1 MTNFFSLCLKL
12 SKVFFR
18 NNSLKNKQFFFLQ
31 TYWWSVIFF
40 LSVLHFASKLIKIQA
55 EIGRHMIGDRE
66 WEVYR
71 VLLDEGDGSAVPRNR
86 IEEAVWKMLMG
97 WSDDH

>member
-1 MTNFFSLCLKL
+1 MCQNYFYVYELVKDSSQPIPKKNQQLLGSYKQPSLL
-12 SKVFFR
+12 VM
-18 NNSLKNKQFFFLQ
+18 FLFLF
-31 TYWWSVIFF
+31 IFF
-40 LSVLHFASKLIKIQA
+40 IFFQIDQA

-71 VLLDEGDGSAVPRNR
+71 VLLDEGDGSTVPKNR

-97 WSDDH
+97 WE